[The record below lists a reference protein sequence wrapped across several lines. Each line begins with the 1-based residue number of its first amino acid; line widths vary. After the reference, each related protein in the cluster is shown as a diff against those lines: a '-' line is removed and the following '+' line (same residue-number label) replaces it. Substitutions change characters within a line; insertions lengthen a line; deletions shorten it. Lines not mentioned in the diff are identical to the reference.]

1 MVIWYFGILDA
12 INYDYRSIV
21 VIGLQKG
28 TSLPDLIGPRGNL
41 DSRNL
46 KVEAGL
52 GSVLDYVT
60 LLLGR
65 G

>member
-28 TSLPDLIGPRGNL
+28 TSLPDLIGPRENL

-46 KVEAGL
+46 KVEAGV
-52 GSVLDYVT
+52 GSVLGYVI
-60 LLLGR
+60 LLLG
-65 G
+65 GS